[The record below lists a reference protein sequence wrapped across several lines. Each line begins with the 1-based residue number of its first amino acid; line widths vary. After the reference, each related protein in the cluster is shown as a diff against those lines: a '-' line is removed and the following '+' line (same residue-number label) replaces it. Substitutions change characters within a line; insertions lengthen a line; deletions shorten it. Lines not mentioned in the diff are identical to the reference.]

1 VLLVA
6 LGITAS
12 AAVSFFVWACRGYV
26 SLGLFSWAVSLAVA
40 AFVLLPTWMLFFR
53 TGAVLEKLNDW
64 FALLSAGTPLL
75 AAVFAIINEFDCAK
89 GVLIASGLF
98 GTLLAIMRVM
108 HRLARRWRRPR
119 I

>member
-1 VLLVA
+1 MIA

-26 SLGLFSWAVSLAVA
+26 SLGLFSWAVSLAAA

-53 TGAVLEKLNDW
+53 TGAVIEKLSDW
-64 FALLSAGTPLL
+64 FALLAAGTPLL
-75 AAVFAIINEFDCAK
+75 AAVFAIINELDCAK

-98 GTLLAIMRVM
+98 GTLLAIIRVTLRLT
-108 HRLARRWRRPR
+108 HRRQRSR